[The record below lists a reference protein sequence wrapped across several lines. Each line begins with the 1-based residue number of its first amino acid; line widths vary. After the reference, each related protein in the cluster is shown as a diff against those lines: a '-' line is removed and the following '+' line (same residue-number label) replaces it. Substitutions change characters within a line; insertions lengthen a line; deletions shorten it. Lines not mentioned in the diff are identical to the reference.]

1 MQQSF
6 LRQHSVNMLSF
17 SAVAFPDAHFLGTL
31 HHGGDH
37 DEDIVQ
43 QADDY
48 QQRSYNRQQNHLRL
62 YLRGGSMHVAE
73 GLQEI
78 LEACSLRLDLFK
90 RLVRLLHLADGLGK
104 GIRINSGH
112 QLHIALIAVITQPVV
127 GALLAVGLH
136 RKQDVV
142 IQAAVFREVLKDA
155 LDGQL
160 QTIHISICNLLA
172 DDAAYVMPGLTWHL
186 VHHLL
191 GKAPAHHHAAPL
203 TQHLHRITG
212 KDGPV
217 EDLEEAGIG
226 TDQGGL
232 QLISILIQ
240 VSIPVENICRARTC
254 LDARDFFHEAHRYGS
269 ANLPVIVFVPL
280 LRVPGANRVHPVNV
294 LVEAIVT
301 QLKEHLGN
309 EHDTHSQPDAQGEDF
324 DQNI

>member
-17 SAVAFPDAHFLGTL
+17 SAVAFPHAHFLGTL

-90 RLVRLLHLADGLGK
+90 LLVRFLHLPDGIGERT
-104 GIRINSGH
+104 RIHAWG
-112 QLHIALIAVITQPVV
+112 QLHITSIAVVSHPVV

-203 TQHLHRITG
+203 TQSLLRIACQNR
-212 KDGPV
+212 PV
-217 EDLEEAGIG
+217 EHLEEAGIG

-240 VSIPVENICRARTC
+240 VSIPVENICRARTY
-254 LDARDFFHEAHRYGS
+254 LDARDFFHKAHGYGP
-269 ANLPVIVFVPL
+269 AHLPIIVFVPL
-280 LRVPGANRVHPVNV
+280 LRVPGTNCVHTIDV
-294 LVEAIVT
+294 LVEAVIT

-309 EHDTHSQPDAQGEDF
+309 EHDAHSQPDAQGEDF

>member
-1 MQQSF
+1 
-6 LRQHSVNMLSF
+6 
-17 SAVAFPDAHFLGTL
+17 
-31 HHGGDH
+31 
-37 DEDIVQ
+37 
-43 QADDY
+43 
-48 QQRSYNRQQNHLRL
+48 
-62 YLRGGSMHVAE
+62 MHVAE

-160 QTIHISICNLLA
+160 QTIHISIGNLLP
-172 DDAAYVMPGLTWHL
+172 DAFLHAA
-186 VHHLL
+186 HLL
-191 GKAPAHHHAAPL
+191 CKAPAHHHTAPFAQSL
-203 TQHLHRITG
+203 LRIACQNR
-212 KDGPV
+212 PV
-217 EDLEEAGIG
+217 EHLEKAGIG
-226 TDQGGL
+226 TDEGSL

-240 VSIPVENICRARTC
+240 VSIPVENICRASTY
-254 LDARDFFHEAHRYGS
+254 LDSRDLLHEAHGYGP
-269 ANLPVIVFVPL
+269 AHLPIIEFVPV
-280 LRVPGANRVHPVNV
+280 LRVPGANSVHPIDV

-301 QLKEHLGN
+301 QLEEHLGN
-309 EHDTHSQPDAQGEDF
+309 EHDAHSQPDAQGEDF
-324 DQNI
+324 D

>member
-17 SAVAFPDAHFLGTL
+17 SAVAFPHAHFLGTL

-90 RLVRLLHLADGLGK
+90 LLVRFLHLPDGIGERT
-104 GIRINSGH
+104 RIHAWG
-112 QLHIALIAVITQPVV
+112 QLHITSIAVVSHPVV

-155 LDGQL
+155 FDGQL
-160 QTIHISICNLLA
+160 QAVHISIGNLLA
-172 DDAAYVMPGLTWHL
+172 DDAAYVMRGLTGHL
-186 VHHLL
+186 VHQLL
-191 GKAPAHHHAAPL
+191 CKAPAHHHTAPFAQSL
-203 TQHLHRITG
+203 LRIACQNR
-212 KDGPV
+212 PV
-217 EDLEEAGIG
+217 EHLEKAGIG

-232 QLISILIQ
+232 QFISILIQ
-240 VSIPVENICRARTC
+240 VSIPVENICSARTC
-254 LDARDFFHEAHRYGS
+254 LDARDFFHKAHSYGPDH
-269 ANLPVIVFVPL
+269 LPIIVFVPL
-280 LRVPGANRVHPVNV
+280 LRVPGANRVHPIDV
-294 LVEAIVT
+294 LVEAVVT

-309 EHDTHSQPDAQGEDF
+309 EHDAHSQPDAQGEDF